1 MPTWNYSTVHLHSN
15 LVIYED
21 QVWLGNHIRTL
32 TAVNE
37 AESERPWNVEDAPKK
52 FIAAQ
57 LRAIVGIELS
67 ITRIDAKK
75 KLSQNRAKADIPGV
89 IAGLKGCGHAHMATQ
104 IGQSRARIPK

>member
-37 AESERPWNVEDAPKK
+37 AESEHPWNVEDAPKK
-52 FIAAQ
+52 FITGQ

-75 KLSQNRAKADIPGV
+75 KLSQNRAEADIPGV

-104 IGQSRARIPK
+104 IGQSRARITK